1 MLYGQVQ
8 RERKEE
14 LLNAINLGIQI
25 AHFCSSSRVAGWFVS
40 VGVKE
45 DIFLCFGLAVIL
57 HLSVEFGKLNSSV
70 AKLVKD
76 PHIKSHLSLEI
87 IFPK

>member
-14 LLNAINLGIQI
+14 LLNVINLGIQI
-25 AHFCSSSRVAGWFVS
+25 AHFCSSRVAEWFVL
-40 VGVKE
+40 VVVKE
-45 DIFLCFGLAVIL
+45 DFFFFWFSCYL

-76 PHIKSHLSLEI
+76 PHIKSHLSSEI